1 MRIRNLKNTQE
12 IVENTTYLLN
22 NPKEYKGKFNK
33 LFNND
38 NPIHLEIGMGKG
50 NFIINMAKKYPNI
63 NFIGLE
69 LYTNVI
75 ARAIKKLNEEDI
87 PNLKLININALEL
100 NDIFD
105 KEISCIYLNFSD
117 PWPKK
122 RNAKRR
128 LTSEVFLSVYDNI
141 FKGDKLII
149 QKTDNTALFE
159 SSIVSLSQYG
169 YTIEE
174 ISLDL
179 HSTDIDNVETEYEHK
194 FASQGIKINYLKA
207 RKK

>member
-1 MRIRNLKNTQE
+1 MRIRNLKNTKE
-12 IVENTTYLLN
+12 IVENTTYLIN
-22 NPKEYKGKFNK
+22 NPKEYKGKFNE
-33 LFNND
+33 LFQND

-75 ARAIKKLNEEDI
+75 ARALKKLESEDI

-100 NDIFD
+100 NEVFD

-128 LTSEVFLSVYDNI
+128 LTSEIFLDIYEKIYKN
-141 FKGDKLII
+141 KPLII
-149 QKTDNTALFE
+149 QKTDNTGLFE
-159 SSIVSLSQYG
+159 SSIMSLTKHG
-169 YTIEE
+169 YIIDE

-194 FASQGIKINYLKA
+194 FASQGVKINYLKA
-207 RKK
+207 IKK

>member
-12 IVENTTYLLN
+12 IVDNSTYLLN
-22 NPKEYKGKFNK
+22 NPKEYKGKFNT
-33 LFNND
+33 LFKNN
-38 NPIHLEIGMGKG
+38 NEIHLEIGMGKG
-50 NFIINMAKKYPNI
+50 NFIINMAKKHPDI

-69 LYTNVI
+69 LHTNVI
-75 ARAIKKLNEEDI
+75 ARALKKLESENI

-100 NDIFD
+100 NEVFD

-128 LTSEVFLSVYDNI
+128 LTSEIFLDIYEKIYKN
-141 FKGDKLII
+141 KPLII
-149 QKTDNTALFE
+149 QKTDNTSLFE
-159 SSIVSLSQYG
+159 SSIISLTNHG
-169 YTIEE
+169 YIIED

-179 HSTDIDNVETEYEHK
+179 HSTDIDNVCTEYEDK
-194 FASQGIKINYLKA
+194 FAKQGIKINYLKA
-207 RKK
+207 IKK

>member
-12 IVENTTYLLN
+12 IVENTTYLIN

-33 LFNND
+33 LFQND

-50 NFIINMAKKYPNI
+50 NFIINMAKKYPNT

-105 KEISCIYLNFSD
+105 HEVSCIYLNFSD

-128 LTSEVFLSVYDNI
+128 LTSEVFLKVYDNV

-149 QKTDNTALFE
+149 QKTDNTGLFE
-159 SSIVSLSQYG
+159 SSIVSLSNYG

-194 FASQGIKINYLKA
+194 FASQGVKINYLKA